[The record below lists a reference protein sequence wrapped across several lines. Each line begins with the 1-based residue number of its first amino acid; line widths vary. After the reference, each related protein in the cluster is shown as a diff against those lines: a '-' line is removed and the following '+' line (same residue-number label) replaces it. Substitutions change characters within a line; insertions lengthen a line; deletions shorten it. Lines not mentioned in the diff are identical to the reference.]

1 MNQCILIGKVVSAK
15 SISDDLT
22 IVNVDVDV
30 EGDLFDIVCK
40 SGLSSLEYYKEDAP
54 IAIKGHMSV
63 CDRKI
68 SIIANKISCISFN
81 G

>member
-15 SISDDLT
+15 SINDDLT
-22 IVNVDVDV
+22 IVNVDV
-30 EGDLFDIVCK
+30 EGDLFDVVCK

-54 IAIKGHMSV
+54 IAIKAHLSI
-63 CDRKI
+63 CDKKI

>member
-22 IVNVDVDV
+22 IVNVDV

-40 SGLSSLEYYKEDAP
+40 NGLSNLEYYKEDTP
-54 IAIKGHMSV
+54 NRYQRSSV
-63 CDRKI
+63 
-68 SIIANKISCISFN
+68 SL
-81 G
+81 